1 MGTAGEARTS
11 EKVRA
16 ALMLWGTRWENDT
29 FGICPSTSQ
38 VMGSPPA
45 YSAPSPSFAVE
56 PGERVAALDGQ
67 PADRRPGEG
76 LSPARP
82 VPDAHQDGDK
92 SGDHIDDFFI
102 GWLNPHVRQHERT
115 DDGGIGEGLRSR
127 CGPRQIRR
135 RRSALNRK

>member
-11 EKVRA
+11 EKIRA

-76 LSPARP
+76 LSHARP

-92 SGDHIDDFFI
+92 SGDHNLGFSGHKKVKGCKGFCDWHCNVIA
-102 GWLNPHVRQHERT
+102 PVRV
-115 DDGGIGEGLRSR
+115 
-127 CGPRQIRR
+127 GPGQ
-135 RRSALNRK
+135 SQ